1 MTEDSTN
8 DLTIIDPF
16 TGRQKL
22 YAPDPDPSLPAKRLP
37 IEVNPLSK
45 PSNGGHHLPLD
56 VIKYDLVENSEL
68 SAKLAEH
75 IKKQQG
81 LLQDNPT
88 VNKRNPAKC
97 RAKLKKSSPYSHTI
111 PHS

>member
-8 DLTIIDPF
+8 DVTVFDPF
-16 TGRQKL
+16 TGSQKL
-22 YAPDPDPSLPAKRLP
+22 YAPDPDPSLPTKRLP

-45 PSNGGHHLPLD
+45 PTINHQLPYD
-56 VIKYDLVENSEL
+56 VVKYDLLENSEL
-68 SAKLAEH
+68 AAKLQEH

-88 VNKRNPAKC
+88 VN
-97 RAKLKKSSPYSHTI
+97 
-111 PHS
+111 